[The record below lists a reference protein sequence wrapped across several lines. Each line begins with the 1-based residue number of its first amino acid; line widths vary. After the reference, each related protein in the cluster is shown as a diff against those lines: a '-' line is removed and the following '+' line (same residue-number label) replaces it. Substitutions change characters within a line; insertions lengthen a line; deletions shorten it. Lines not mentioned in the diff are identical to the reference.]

1 MAGQGPAE
9 GRDGPMSSPVQAVER
24 KCAACGLGL
33 MVSSTTPD
41 KRPFSLCW
49 QCEKKARKADA
60 EAPN

>member
-1 MAGQGPAE
+1 
-9 GRDGPMSSPVQAVER
+9 MSSPVQAVER